1 VVVSP
6 DNFINPPV
14 EEKEGIMSENLLD
27 EDIRNQVREVFQDL
41 KADVEVLYFGSDSDC
56 ETCGDTLKLLQEVTS
71 LSDKLNLSVYE
82 LEQDADVARQYHV
95 DKAPGI
101 VIAAKDGNTISDYGV
116 RYAGI
121 PAGHEFS
128 SLIHDLVLVSG
139 RDSGLSPETRQ
150 QLKNISKP
158 VFMQVFVTPTC
169 PYCPRAVVLAHQMA
183 MESPFIEAEMVEAIE
198 FPELSDRFGV
208 SGVPQTTINEGA
220 GTVIG
225 AVPEANLLAEIL
237 RATNHHN

>member
-1 VVVSP
+1 
-6 DNFINPPV
+6 
-14 EEKEGIMSENLLD
+14 MSENLLD

-158 VFMQVFVTPTC
+158 VFMQV
-169 PYCPRAVVLAHQMA
+169 L
-183 MESPFIEAEMVEAIE
+183 
-198 FPELSDRFGV
+198 
-208 SGVPQTTINEGA
+208 
-220 GTVIG
+220 
-225 AVPEANLLAEIL
+225 
-237 RATNHHN
+237 